1 MKIAKTAFPVLLMR
15 LGLATLPLLPPD
27 SPAAP
32 PAMAVGQC
40 VTTTVVRVGTRLVAT
55 PGSGTAIQ
63 FANGI
68 ALVSYDT
75 VPPAEASKP
84 GDPVR
89 MCLKSVPRNCPPG
102 DDRGKVYT
110 VTNLK
115 THQSFTLP
123 DSQHECGGA

>member
-1 MKIAKTAFPVLLMR
+1 MKTAFPPVGMVLILS
-15 LGLATLPLLPPD
+15 TLLLLPPD

-40 VTTTVVRVGTRLVAT
+40 TSTTVVSVGTRLVAT

-63 FANGI
+63 LANGI

-75 VPPAEASKP
+75 VPPAEASRP
-84 GDPVR
+84 GDPVKV
-89 MCLKSVPRNCPPG
+89 CLKSVPRNCPPG
-102 DDRGKVYT
+102 DERGKVYT
-110 VTNLK
+110 VTNLR
-115 THQSFTLP
+115 TRQSFTLP

>member
-1 MKIAKTAFPVLLMR
+1 MT
-15 LGLATLPLLPPD
+15 
-27 SPAAP
+27 
-32 PAMAVGQC
+32 VGQC
-40 VTTTVVRVGTRLVAT
+40 TTTAVVKVGTRLLDA

-63 FANGI
+63 FANGV

-89 MCLKSVPRNCPPG
+89 MCLQSVPRNCPPG

-110 VTNLK
+110 VTNLR

-123 DSQHECGGA
+123 DSQHECDGA

>member
-1 MKIAKTAFPVLLMR
+1 MKIASPFFGIMLIP
-15 LGLATLPLLPPD
+15 ATLLPFPLQ
-27 SPAAP
+27 SRAAP

-40 VTTTVVRVGTRLVAT
+40 TSTTVVEVGTRLVAT
-55 PGSGTAIQ
+55 PGSGTAIR

-68 ALVSYDT
+68 SLVSYDA
-75 VPPAEASKP
+75 VPQAASSKP
-84 GDPVR
+84 GDKVQ
-89 MCLKSVPRNCPPG
+89 MCLKSVPENCPPG

-110 VTNLK
+110 VTNPR